1 MSFFQTPFHFK
12 KERLGTFIT
21 KPMLV
26 SCSSKLSLQTV
37 DMNVYI
43 EIVEQEGNSS
53 KEAVELESEED
64 GIC

>member
-1 MSFFQTPFHFK
+1 
-12 KERLGTFIT
+12 
-21 KPMLV
+21 
-26 SCSSKLSLQTV
+26 
-37 DMNVYI
+37 MNVYI